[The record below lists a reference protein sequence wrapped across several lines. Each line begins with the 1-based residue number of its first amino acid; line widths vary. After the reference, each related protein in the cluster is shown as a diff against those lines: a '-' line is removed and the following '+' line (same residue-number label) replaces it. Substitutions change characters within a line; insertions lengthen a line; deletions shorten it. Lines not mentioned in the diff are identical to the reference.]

1 MQLLEGSVII
11 CPASVYIA
19 ALILYIKIT
28 ISKRGPGKSC
38 INLNSVHY
46 ILFVE
51 DRNVKITTTH
61 LYPG

>member
-28 ISKRGPGKSC
+28 ISKGGPGKSC

-51 DRNVKITTTH
+51 DRNVKITKTH